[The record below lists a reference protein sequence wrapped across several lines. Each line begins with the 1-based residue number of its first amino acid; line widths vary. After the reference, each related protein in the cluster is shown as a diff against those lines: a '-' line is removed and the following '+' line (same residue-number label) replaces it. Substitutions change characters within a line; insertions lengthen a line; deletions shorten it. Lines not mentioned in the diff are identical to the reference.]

1 MLPSFYDGHRA
12 PLRLLFTCLTRIEA
26 EGLSHMPRRG
36 GVVVVSNHLTQ
47 LDPLVLGVLFT
58 RQLHFMAKEELFA
71 FKPLGWWLRK
81 TGTFA
86 VRRGETDRAALRR
99 AEDLLRAGKVVM
111 IFPEGT
117 RSAGAQ
123 VQAARAGAAMLAAR
137 TRSPLLPVAI
147 TGTEHLRLHASGES
161 FTRFLSRP
169 HVHVRVGEPIQA
181 VSGGGRS
188 RQAAVDQ
195 VMRQIASMLPPAYRG
210 VYAEGMP
217 T

>member
-1 MLPSFYDGHRA
+1 MGPSFYDGHRA
-12 PLRLLFTCLTRIEA
+12 PLRLLFSCLTRIEA

-71 FKPLGWWLRK
+71 FTPLGWWLRK
-81 TGTFA
+81 TGAFS
-86 VRRGETDRAALRR
+86 VRRGETDRPALRH
-99 AEDLLRAGKVVM
+99 AEDLLRAGKAVM

-123 VQAARAGAAMLAAR
+123 VQAARAGAVMLAAR
-137 TRSPLLPVAI
+137 TQSPILPVAI
-147 TGTEHLRLHASGES
+147 TGTEHLRLHAPAEPL
-161 FTRFLSRP
+161 TRFLSRP
-169 HVHVRVGEPIQA
+169 RVRVQVGRPIQA
-181 VSGGGRS
+181 SSGGGRA
-188 RQAAVDQ
+188 RQATVDQ
-195 VMRQIASMLPPAYRG
+195 IMRKIAAMLPPAYRG
-210 VYAEGMP
+210 VYGESDV